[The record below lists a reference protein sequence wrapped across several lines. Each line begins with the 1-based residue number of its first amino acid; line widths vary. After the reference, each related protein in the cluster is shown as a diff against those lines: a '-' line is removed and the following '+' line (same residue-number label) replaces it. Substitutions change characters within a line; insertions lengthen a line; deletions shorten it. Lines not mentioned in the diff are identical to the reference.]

1 MSRLPAIKRFIFDG
15 SPGPVAR
22 TTLVRQIFRNTRSI
36 PSASTGLEQLYL
48 VDEILKLPRD
58 LPGAVIELGC
68 YRGSTTATLSLA
80 CRHAGRKLIVC
91 DSFQGLPDLA
101 PGEDRQ
107 SNPWNANPNTY
118 SKGEYAGT
126 LTQVKEAVA
135 KFGAIEVC
143 TFVEGFFSDTL
154 PGLTE
159 NLVMVF
165 EDADLISSVR
175 DVLRYT
181 WPRLQPGCKFFC
193 HEAQDL
199 KVATLFFEPQ
209 RYWSTPPGLIGAG
222 TGLPLTPR
230 GCNLAYAVKPE

>member
-1 MSRLPAIKRFIFDG
+1 MSRLPAISRFIRG
-15 SPGPVAR
+15 GPPGLAAR
-22 TTLVRQIFRNTRSI
+22 AALVRQIFRNTRSI
-36 PSASTGLEQLYL
+36 PSASTGLEQLHL
-48 VDEILKLPRD
+48 CDEILKLPRD

-68 YRGSTTATLSLA
+68 YRGSATATLSLA

-101 PGEDRQ
+101 PGEDLQ

-118 SKGEYAGT
+118 SKGEYAGS
-126 LTQVKEAVA
+126 LAQVKEAVQ

-154 PGLTE
+154 PKLSE

-175 DVLRYT
+175 DVLHYT

-199 KVATLFFEPQ
+199 KVAKLFFEAQ
-209 RYWSTPPGLIGAG
+209 SWWSTPPGLIGAG

-230 GCNLAYAVKPE
+230 GCNLAYAVKPA